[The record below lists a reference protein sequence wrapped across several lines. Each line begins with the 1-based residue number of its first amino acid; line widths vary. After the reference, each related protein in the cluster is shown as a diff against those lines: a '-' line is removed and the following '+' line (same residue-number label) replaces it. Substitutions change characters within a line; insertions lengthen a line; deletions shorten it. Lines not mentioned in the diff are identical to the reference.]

1 MVIARMARVWIDKM
15 LTTTGRWVVIA
26 PVMMEI
32 LRDEDSRLLNA
43 DFGGSGLMNGLVL
56 NNFHGFRV
64 YVSTTLPAVGTGAA
78 TTGTTAQD

>member
-1 MVIARMARVWIDKM
+1 MARVWMDKM
-15 LTTTGRWVVIA
+15 YHLQVVGLSFD
-26 PVMMEI
+26 PVLMEI

-64 YVSTTLPAVGTGAA
+64 HVSNNLPSVGTGAA
-78 TTGTTAQD
+78 TTGTTAQDD